1 MNIGYAQKI
10 ITPSLNK
17 PVFLAGFGNDRRAET
32 IHDDLYARALT
43 IQTEQTTLVLVALD
57 LIGFFR
63 PDVLEVI
70 ETLKVSETFRVLNP
84 QIVIASTH
92 THHGPDTMGLWGPDQ
107 KTRGVD
113 EAWMTATKQKI
124 VDVIH
129 ASLSTLKPASVKWTS
144 VHVPGLVKNA
154 RNPEILDD
162 ELTLL
167 QFLTEDRRPLATLF
181 NFPCH
186 PEVLWD
192 MNPNITSDY
201 VHYLREEV
209 EHQTGAPCIFFSGAL
224 GGMMTPDVKDHSFEE
239 AEFMGRKLAVEG
251 LKALSAVS
259 PQTVDDRPQT
269 AGKEAV
275 NGHLS
280 SVSIEKRIIKAK
292 LTNILYKLAFGRKLL
307 PDTRDKKGYVTTEVN
322 LIRIG
327 RLWLAT
333 VPGELLPKLGLQLKA
348 WMKEAGAHVTGVIGL
363 ANDELGYI
371 LPVEDFKYPWNPFKP
386 GTHYEETNSIGKDI
400 TPKVMDALHN
410 VIASE
415 AKQSS
420 GMLRIASP
428 TRSARGSQ

>member
-1 MNIGYAQKI
+1 MKIGYAQQT
-10 ITPSLNK
+10 ITPSLDK
-17 PVFLAGFGNDRRAET
+17 PVYLAGFGNDRRATT

-70 ETLKVSETFRVLNP
+70 EKVNRPDV

-113 EAWMTATKQKI
+113 EVWMSATKQKI

-129 ASLSTLKPASVKWTS
+129 ASLSDLKPASVKWAS

-154 RNPEILDD
+154 RNPEILDN

-167 QFLTEDRRPLATLF
+167 QFTTTDGRPLTTLF

-201 VHYLREEV
+201 VHTLREET
-209 EHQTGAPCIFFSGAL
+209 EKQTDAPCIFFSGAL

-239 AEFMGRKLAVEG
+239 AEFMGRKLAEEGIASLLKVESQ
-251 LKALSAVS
+251 KSFI
-259 PQTVDDRPQT
+259 
-269 AGKEAV
+269 
-275 NGHLS
+275 
-280 SVSIEKRIIKAK
+280 SIEKRIIKAK

-307 PDTRDKKGYVTTEVN
+307 PDVRDKSGYVTTEVN

-327 RLWLAT
+327 GLWLAT

-386 GTHYEETNSIGKDI
+386 GKHYEETNSIGKGI
-400 TPKVMDALHN
+400 AVSVMNGLKEL
-410 VIASE
+410 I
-415 AKQSS
+415 
-420 GMLRIASP
+420 R
-428 TRSARGSQ
+428 

>member
-1 MNIGYAQKI
+1 MKIGYAQQT
-10 ITPSLNK
+10 ITPSLDK
-17 PVFLAGFGNDRRAET
+17 PVYLAGFGNDRRAET
-32 IHDDLYARALT
+32 IHDDLYARALA

-63 PDVLEVI
+63 PDVYEVI
-70 ETLKVSETFRVLNP
+70 EKVNRPDV
-84 QIVIASTH
+84 QIIIASTH

-113 EAWMTATKQKI
+113 EVWMSATKQKI

-129 ASLSTLKPASVKWTS
+129 ASLSDLKPASVKWAS

-167 QFLTEDRRPLATLF
+167 QFTTPDGRPLTTLF

-186 PEVLWD
+186 PEVLWEH
-192 MNPNITSDY
+192 NPNITSDY
-201 VHYLREEV
+201 VHTLREET
-209 EHQTGAPCIFFSGAL
+209 EKQTGAPCIFFSGAL

-239 AEFMGRKLAVEG
+239 AEAMGRKLAEEGIASLSKVESQKS
-251 LKALSAVS
+251 LI
-259 PQTVDDRPQT
+259 
-269 AGKEAV
+269 
-275 NGHLS
+275 
-280 SVSIEKRIIKAK
+280 SIEKRIVKAK

-307 PDTRDKKGYVTTEVN
+307 PDVRDKSGHITTEVN
-322 LIRIG
+322 LIKIG
-327 RLWLAT
+327 GLWLAT

-348 WMKEAGAHVTGVIGL
+348 WMKEAGAQVTGVIGL

-386 GTHYEETNSIGKDI
+386 GKHYEETNSIGKDI
-400 TPKVMDALHN
+400 TPKVM
-410 VIASE
+410 E
-415 AKQSS
+415 AIKEMANQ
-420 GMLRIASP
+420 G
-428 TRSARGSQ
+428 